1 MDSCSR
7 LDKRRVTLCPVAVH
21 LVMRDA
27 MLSHMQPALCRASI
41 LVQQASC
48 SAVDRGVQCSQL
60 FLHSRCNACK
70 LSRQSVGLIE
80 LCATM
85 RANNSTVAR
94 VVLCCRRVQPEK
106 ENDVNARDKVLQIVQ
121 FLCTAFAMHVAHI
134 SNWRALHI
142 QLSVCV
148 AHVPILKHVIL
159 TSHKWYKMTQP
170 GHIKLGKRPTGPCA
184 YQKLPPYYYFNNFI
198 VIILFLCIRQ
208 LPLTNMIF
216 LL

>member
-1 MDSCSR
+1 
-7 LDKRRVTLCPVAVH
+7 
-21 LVMRDA
+21 
-27 MLSHMQPALCRASI
+27 
-41 LVQQASC
+41 
-48 SAVDRGVQCSQL
+48 VQCSQL

-121 FLCTAFAMHVAHI
+121 ILCTAFAMHVAHI

-184 YQKLPPYYYFNNFI
+184 YQKLPPLL
-198 VIILFLCIRQ
+198 LFQ
-208 LPLTNMIF
+208 
-216 LL
+216 